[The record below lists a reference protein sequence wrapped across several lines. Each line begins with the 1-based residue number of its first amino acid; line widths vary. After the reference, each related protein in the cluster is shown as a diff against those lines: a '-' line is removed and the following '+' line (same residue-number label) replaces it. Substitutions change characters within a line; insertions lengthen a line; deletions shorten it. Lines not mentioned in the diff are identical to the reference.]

1 MGNGYRNIVITGFMG
16 TGKSRNGR
24 QVAQR
29 LGWEFIDMDAVI
41 EARAGKAIADIFAQ
55 DGEPAFRRMEA
66 DLCRELAE
74 REHVVI
80 STGGG
85 ALVDDANRRVLS
97 RNGLV
102 ICLDC
107 EFPELWRRLSQAQD
121 RPMLYADDRR
131 ARMEELLA
139 RRAPAYHKIAYHL
152 DTTENQAG
160 EVAEAIV
167 RLWQA
172 GARVIAVRGP
182 AGEYPIHVGRGLL
195 AQAGELLRQRELRGK
210 VGLVSNATVAPL
222 HAPALEAGLRQAGLD
237 VARCL
242 MPDGEIHK
250 TLETVRDLYD
260 QFVAAGLARDSAIV
274 ALGGGVVGDVA
285 GFAAAT
291 YMRGVA
297 LVQAPT
303 TLLAMVD
310 SSVGGKT
317 AVDLPAGKNLVG
329 AFKQAE
335 LVLAD
340 LDTLETLP
348 PAELRSGLA
357 EAIKHGVIAAPALFE
372 HFERGGSATEPWALA
387 EAIQVKVDVVE
398 EDPYEQ
404 GQRAVLNLGHTFGH
418 ALEKLSDF
426 RLRHGDAVS
435 IGMVAAARLA
445 VALGLAE
452 RALAERIGAC
462 LRLHGLPTALPAH
475 APETIWEAMG
485 SDKKKLGGRLRFVLP
500 RAIGDVIISDEVS
513 REAALSVLQ
522 AMREE
527 AS

>member
-41 EARAGKAIADIFAQ
+41 EARAGKPIAEIFAQ

-85 ALVDDANRRVLS
+85 ALVDDANRRALS
-97 RNGLV
+97 RHGLV
-102 ICLDC
+102 VCLDC

-139 RRAPAYHKIAYHL
+139 RRTPAYQRIPYHL
-152 DTTENQAG
+152 DTTENYAG

-167 RLWQA
+167 ALWRA
-172 GARVIAVRGP
+172 GARVIPVRGP
-182 AGEYPIHVGRGLL
+182 AGEYPIHLGRGLL
-195 AQAGELLRQRELRGK
+195 AQAGDLLRRRGLDGK
-210 VGLVSNATVAPL
+210 VALVSNETVAPL
-222 HAPALEAGLRQAGLD
+222 YAATVEAGLRRAGLE

-242 MPDGEIHK
+242 MPDGEAHK
-250 TLETVRDLYD
+250 TLETVRSLYD
-260 QFVAAGLARDSAIV
+260 QFVAAGLARDSVIV
-274 ALGGGVVGDVA
+274 ALGGGVVGDVV

-329 AFKQAE
+329 AFKPAE
-335 LVLAD
+335 LVIAD
-340 LDTLETLP
+340 LDALDTLP
-348 PAELRSGLA
+348 AAELRSGLA
-357 EAIKHGVIAAPALFE
+357 EAIKHGIIASPALFE
-372 HFERGGSATEPWALA
+372 HLEGGGSAAEPWALA

-398 EDPYEQ
+398 EDPYER
-404 GQRAVLNLGHTFGH
+404 GRRAALNLGHTFGH
-418 ALEKLSDF
+418 ALEKLSGF
-426 RLRHGDAVS
+426 RMRHGDAVS
-435 IGMVAAARLA
+435 IGMVAAARA
-445 VALGLAE
+445 SIALGLADA
-452 RALAERIGAC
+452 ALLERITGC
-462 LRLHGLPTALPAH
+462 LRRHGLPVALPAQE
-475 APETIWEAMG
+475 PEAVWEAMG
-485 SDKKKLGGRLRFVLP
+485 SDKKKQGGRLRFVLP
-500 RAIGDVIISDEVS
+500 TAIGNVIISDQVS
-513 REAALSVLQ
+513 REVALAALR

-527 AS
+527 AP